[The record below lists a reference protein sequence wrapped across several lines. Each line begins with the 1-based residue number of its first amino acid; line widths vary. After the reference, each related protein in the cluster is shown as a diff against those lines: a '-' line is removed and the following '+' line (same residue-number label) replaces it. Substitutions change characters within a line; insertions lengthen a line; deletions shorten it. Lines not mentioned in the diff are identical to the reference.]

1 MKKNK
6 VTITTGSV
14 EEFFSRVRDNA
25 SKLDDRENISPTT
38 TIMFEDPLEMLN
50 VLTSERVRLLRTAK
64 RGALPIASLASE
76 LDRDL
81 RAVSRDVVRL
91 EKAGLLRTSYRV
103 NPGHGRCKIVEPV
116 AREYLLSATI

>member
-14 EEFFSRVRDNA
+14 DDFFRSV
-25 SKLDDRENISPTT
+25 RENAARLDAGKSIAPGT
-38 TIMFEDPLEMLN
+38 TIIFEDPLEMLN
-50 VLTSERVRLLRTAK
+50 VLTYERMRLLRTAK
-64 RGALPIASLASE
+64 KGAVPIAKLASE

-91 EKAGLLRTSYRV
+91 EKAGLLRTSYQA
-103 NPGHGRCKIVEPV
+103 NPGHGRYKIVEPI
-116 AREYLLSATI
+116 AKEYLLSAVI

>member
-6 VTITTGSV
+6 ITITTGSV
-14 EEFFSRVRDNA
+14 EEFFARVRDNA
-25 SKLDDRENISPTT
+25 AKLDNGESIAPGT

-50 VLTSERVRLLRTAK
+50 VLTYERVRLLRTAK
-64 RGALPIASLASE
+64 MGALPIAKLASE

-91 EKAGLLRTSYRV
+91 EKAGLLRTSYRA